1 VTILRGLILICA
13 LLATDSATDASKS
26 TVVRVPRGGVIMT
39 DGVMNDTEWAEA
51 TVVEQGSIRLAMQ
64 SGDGFLQIG
73 LRTPPL
79 FVASLCIERE
89 DEVHIFHASSAV
101 GHGVYRR
108 GSEAWTLRERFEW
121 RLRGRD
127 DLPATTEEQARHL
140 EEFGW
145 VANTV
150 TAGNPGE
157 TEFRISSGYL
167 RRPVRIALGLLLEG
181 DGTDVVGWP
190 VAPDA
195 DGCTQRSTIA
205 GPLPDTVAF
214 DPSTWVRLELATD

>member
-89 DEVHIFHASSAV
+89 DEVHIFMAMVAQAYV
-101 GHGVYRR
+101 DGHV
-108 GSEAWTLRERFEW
+108 SPPPQVHEV
-121 RLRGRD
+121 D
-127 DLPATTEEQARHL
+127 
-140 EEFGW
+140 
-145 VANTV
+145 
-150 TAGNPGE
+150 TA
-157 TEFRISSGYL
+157 
-167 RRPVRIALGLLLEG
+167 
-181 DGTDVVGWP
+181 
-190 VAPDA
+190 DA
-195 DGCTQRSTIA
+195 
-205 GPLPDTVAF
+205 
-214 DPSTWVRLELATD
+214 